1 MYSSKGLIVNNTKTI
16 FYHFSPLVSL
26 FLEMSINEPC
36 QCADCRRNSGT
47 GHGSKFGVSRT
58 TLTLSGELKFYETSS
73 ETGNV
78 VRRGFC
84 PNCGSPIIAESNGN
98 PDLVAIAAGSLDQ
111 PELFQP
117 SIVLY
122 ASSAVP
128 WDYID
133 PQLSKFDKMPQAPDV
148 T

>member
-1 MYSSKGLIVNNTKTI
+1 MSDILTGGCLCGAVRYSCNSAPIV
-16 FYHFSPLVSL
+16 SVR
-26 FLEMSINEPC
+26 C

-47 GHGSKFGVSRT
+47 GHSSKFAVPAM

-111 PELFQP
+111 PKRFQP
-117 SIVLY
+117 NIVLY

-133 PQLSKFDKMPQAPDV
+133 PQLPKFDKMPQKPDAI
-148 T
+148 